1 MAPES
6 CPMDSLLNEPHGQR
20 DRCAARDL
28 SAGDKFD
35 QLMNWLVGTLLV
47 TAWAALVFFQAR

>member
-1 MAPES
+1 
-6 CPMDSLLNEPHGQR
+6 MDSLLNEPHGQR